1 MGSSATIFLSIASM
15 LYMIM
20 VAIVYFTKEK
30 VNTSENK
37 IFSKLVLISL
47 ASLFSEIYIT
57 FILIDMKIPLFVISL
72 KVYLILCVFWLSYF
86 MEYVFIITR
95 NNENKLLINYKKAY
109 KKTYIKFWII
119 TAFVVIAIILLPI
132 SFYNENGMKY
142 SYGPSV
148 NVVFGLSALYMII
161 MFIYIIK
168 NLKNLKN
175 KGYMPII
182 FFVVL
187 LSIVAIV
194 QKLYPNLLLANT
206 CFALI
211 TTLMYYTI
219 ENPDIKIAKELA
231 FSKMIAEESRDR
243 TLNTLN
249 EISDELKN
257 SFSKLQTFGYK
268 KVNYQDLDE
277 VSKELKYIKKYNID
291 FVDRATGLL
300 EIGKI
305 ESGSL
310 TLSEKEYDSSEL
322 LEELRKMLFYD
333 KKNKQINVLTEFENK
348 VPSVLYGDKTKV
360 EKLVLSV
367 YDYIL
372 DIIDKDDLTIK
383 MDSITVGR
391 FSKIKFHFITQDSNL
406 DKYIY
411 EKKQSYDLK
420 VNYLNELEFYDT
432 KENVK
437 YDKILKL
444 ASLLNAKLNVSK
456 DDYGRKDLTLSIRQ
470 RIIDPYVMVEQKEEN
485 KGLKVRYF
493 DASDKRILI
502 VHKNNTR
509 LKELLLLLRPY
520 KSDIDV
526 VSSINDM
533 KIKLSDN
540 KTYDMVIIDDT
551 IYNNEKGFETI
562 KSIKSFSGYDIK
574 LVILAADDRV
584 NNCEVYIEEGFD
596 EYIIKPINKKNINYI
611 MKKYL
616 K

>member
-57 FILIDMKIPLFVISL
+57 FIPIDMKIPLFVISL

-95 NNENKLLINYKKAY
+95 NNENKLLINYKQKY

-148 NVVFGLSALYMII
+148 NVVFGLSALHMII

-333 KKNKQINVLTEFENK
+333 KKNKQINVLTEFESK
-348 VPSVLYGDKTKV
+348 VPSELYGDKTKV

-372 DIIDKDDLTIK
+372 DIIDKDYLTIK

-432 KENVK
+432 KDNVK

-584 NNCEVYIEEGFD
+584 NNCEIYIEEGFD
-596 EYIIKPINKKNINYI
+596 EYIIKPINKKNINHI

>member
-57 FILIDMKIPLFVISL
+57 FIPIDMKIPLFVISL

-95 NNENKLLINYKKAY
+95 NNENKLLINYKQKY

-148 NVVFGLSALYMII
+148 NVVFGLSALHMII

-333 KKNKQINVLTEFENK
+333 KKNKQINVLTEFESK
-348 VPSVLYGDKTKV
+348 VPSELYGDKTKV

-432 KENVK
+432 KDNVK

-551 IYNNEKGFETI
+551 IYNNEKGFETT

-584 NNCEVYIEEGFD
+584 NNCEIYIEEGFD
-596 EYIIKPINKKNINYI
+596 EYIIKPINKKNINHI

>member
-57 FILIDMKIPLFVISL
+57 FIPIDMKIPLFVISL

-249 EISDELKN
+249 EISDELNN

>member
-57 FILIDMKIPLFVISL
+57 FIPIDMKIPLFVISL

-432 KENVK
+432 EENVK

-502 VHKNNTR
+502 VHINNTR

>member
-57 FILIDMKIPLFVISL
+57 FIPIDMKIPLFVISL

-119 TAFVVIAIILLPI
+119 TSFVVIAIILLPI

-526 VSSINDM
+526 VSSVNDM

>member
-15 LYMIM
+15 LYIIM

-57 FILIDMKIPLFVISL
+57 FIPIDMKIPLFVISL

-148 NVVFGLSALYMII
+148 NVVFGLSALYMVI

-182 FFVVL
+182 FFVIL

-231 FSKMIAEESRDR
+231 FSKKIAEESRDR
-243 TLNTLN
+243 TLNVLN

-268 KVNYQDLDE
+268 KVNYQDLEE

-310 TLSEKEYDSSEL
+310 TLREKEYESSEL

-360 EKLVLSV
+360 EQLVLSV

-372 DIIDKDDLTIK
+372 NIIDKDDLIIK

-391 FSKIKFHFITQDSNL
+391 FSKIKFHFITQDPNL

-411 EKKQSYDLK
+411 VKKQSYDLEVK
-420 VNYLNELEFYDT
+420 NLNEFEFYDT

-456 DDYGRKDLTLSIRQ
+456 DEFGRKDLTLSIRQ
-470 RIIDPYVMVEQKEEN
+470 RIIDPYVIVEQKEEN
-485 KGLKVRYF
+485 KGLNVKYF

-502 VHKNNTR
+502 VNKNNTH

-533 KIKLSDN
+533 KTKLSDN
-540 KTYDMVIIDDT
+540 KTYDMVMIDDT
-551 IYNNEKGFETI
+551 IYNNEKDFESI
-562 KSIKSFSGYDIK
+562 KSVKSFSGYDIK
-574 LVILAADDRV
+574 LVILASDDRV
-584 NNCEVYIEEGFD
+584 NDCEIYIEEGFD

>member
-30 VNTSENK
+30 VNISENK

-57 FILIDMKIPLFVISL
+57 FIPIDMKIPLFVISL

>member
-57 FILIDMKIPLFVISL
+57 FIPIDMKIPLFVISL

-420 VNYLNELEFYDT
+420 INYLNELEFYDT

-437 YDKILKL
+437 YEKILKL

-493 DASDKRILI
+493 NASDKRILI
-502 VHKNNTR
+502 IHKNNTR

-526 VSSINDM
+526 VSNINDM

-596 EYIIKPINKKNINYI
+596 EYIIKPVNKKNINYI

>member
-57 FILIDMKIPLFVISL
+57 FIPIDMKIPLFVISL

-95 NNENKLLINYKKAY
+95 NNENKLLINYKQKY

-148 NVVFGLSALYMII
+148 NVVFGLSALHMII
-161 MFIYIIK
+161 IFIYIIK

-333 KKNKQINVLTEFENK
+333 KKNKQINVLTEFESK

-432 KENVK
+432 KDNVK

-456 DDYGRKDLTLSIRQ
+456 DDYDRKDLTLSIRQ
-470 RIIDPYVMVEQKEEN
+470 RIIDPYVMAEQKEEN

-584 NNCEVYIEEGFD
+584 NNCEIYIEEGFD
-596 EYIIKPINKKNINYI
+596 EYIIKPINKKNINHI

>member
-57 FILIDMKIPLFVISL
+57 FIPIDMKIPLFVISL

-95 NNENKLLINYKKAY
+95 NNENKLLINYKKKY

-148 NVVFGLSALYMII
+148 NVVFGLSALHMII

-268 KVNYQDLDE
+268 KVNYQDLEE

-432 KENVK
+432 KDNVK

-584 NNCEVYIEEGFD
+584 NNCEIYIEEGFD
-596 EYIIKPINKKNINYI
+596 EYIIKPINKKNINHI

>member
-57 FILIDMKIPLFVISL
+57 FIPIDMKIPLFVISL

-277 VSKELKYIKKYNID
+277 VSRELKYIKKYNID

-611 MKKYL
+611 MKKYF

>member
-1 MGSSATIFLSIASM
+1 MESSATIFLSIASM
-15 LYMIM
+15 LYIIM

-57 FILIDMKIPLFVISL
+57 FIPIDMKIPLFVISL

-485 KGLKVRYF
+485 KGLNVKYF

-502 VHKNNTR
+502 VNKNNTH

-533 KIKLSDN
+533 KTKLSDN
-540 KTYDMVIIDDT
+540 KTYDMVMIDDT
-551 IYNNEKGFETI
+551 IYNNEKDFESI
-562 KSIKSFSGYDIK
+562 KSVKSFSGYDIK
-574 LVILAADDRV
+574 LVILASDDRV
-584 NNCEVYIEEGFD
+584 NDCEIYIEEGFD

>member
-57 FILIDMKIPLFVISL
+57 FIPIDMKIPLFVISL

-95 NNENKLLINYKKAY
+95 NNENKLLINYKKTY

-322 LEELRKMLFYD
+322 LEELRKMRFYD

-432 KENVK
+432 EENVK

>member
-57 FILIDMKIPLFVISL
+57 FIPIDMKIPLFVISL

-148 NVVFGLSALYMII
+148 NVVFGLSALYMTI

-372 DIIDKDDLTIK
+372 DIIDKEDLTIK

-411 EKKQSYDLK
+411 EKKQSYEMK

-432 KENVK
+432 EENVK

-493 DASDKRILI
+493 DASDKRVLI

>member
-1 MGSSATIFLSIASM
+1 MGSSTTIFLSIASM

-57 FILIDMKIPLFVISL
+57 FIPIDMKIPLFVISL

-310 TLSEKEYDSSEL
+310 TLREKEYESSEL

-444 ASLLNAKLNVSK
+444 VSLLNAKLNVSK

>member
-57 FILIDMKIPLFVISL
+57 FIPIDMKIPLFVISL

-95 NNENKLLINYKKAY
+95 NNENKLLINYKQKY

-148 NVVFGLSALYMII
+148 NVVFGLSALHMII

-333 KKNKQINVLTEFENK
+333 KKNKQINVLTEFESK
-348 VPSVLYGDKTKV
+348 VPSELYGDKTKV

-411 EKKQSYDLK
+411 EKKQSYDLM
-420 VNYLNELEFYDT
+420 L
-432 KENVK
+432 
-437 YDKILKL
+437 
-444 ASLLNAKLNVSK
+444 
-456 DDYGRKDLTLSIRQ
+456 
-470 RIIDPYVMVEQKEEN
+470 
-485 KGLKVRYF
+485 
-493 DASDKRILI
+493 
-502 VHKNNTR
+502 
-509 LKELLLLLRPY
+509 
-520 KSDIDV
+520 
-526 VSSINDM
+526 
-533 KIKLSDN
+533 
-540 KTYDMVIIDDT
+540 
-551 IYNNEKGFETI
+551 
-562 KSIKSFSGYDIK
+562 KSI
-574 LVILAADDRV
+574 
-584 NNCEVYIEEGFD
+584 
-596 EYIIKPINKKNINYI
+596 
-611 MKKYL
+611 
-616 K
+616 

>member
-57 FILIDMKIPLFVISL
+57 FIPIDMKIPLFVISL

-611 MKKYL
+611 MKKYF

>member
-57 FILIDMKIPLFVISL
+57 FIPIDMKIPLFVISL

-95 NNENKLLINYKKAY
+95 NNENKLLINYKQKY
-109 KKTYIKFWII
+109 KKTYIRFWII
-119 TAFVVIAIILLPI
+119 TAFVISAVILLPI

-142 SYGPSV
+142 SYGSSV
-148 NVVFGLSALYMII
+148 DVVFGLSALYMVI

-182 FFVVL
+182 FFVIL

-305 ESGSL
+305 DSGSL
-310 TLSEKEYDSSEL
+310 TLREKEYESSEL

-372 DIIDKDDLTIK
+372 DIIDKEDLTIK

-411 EKKQSYDLK
+411 EKKQSYEMK

-432 KENVK
+432 EENVK

-493 DASDKRILI
+493 DASDKRVLI

-533 KIKLSDN
+533 KIELSDN

>member
-57 FILIDMKIPLFVISL
+57 FIPIDMKIPLFVISL

-95 NNENKLLINYKKAY
+95 NKLLINYKQKY
-109 KKTYIKFWII
+109 KKTYIRFWII
-119 TAFVVIAIILLPI
+119 TAFVISAVILLPI

-142 SYGPSV
+142 SYGSSV
-148 NVVFGLSALYMII
+148 DVVFGLSALYMVI

-168 NLKNLKN
+168 NLKNLK
-175 KGYMPII
+175 GYMPII
-182 FFVVL
+182 FFVIL

-310 TLSEKEYDSSEL
+310 TLREKEYESSEL

-372 DIIDKDDLTIK
+372 DIIDKEDLTIK

-411 EKKQSYDLK
+411 EKKQSYEMK

-432 KENVK
+432 EENVK

-493 DASDKRILI
+493 DASDKRVLI

>member
-57 FILIDMKIPLFVISL
+57 FIPIDMKIPLFVISL

-95 NNENKLLINYKKAY
+95 NNENKLLINYKKKY

-148 NVVFGLSALYMII
+148 NVVFGLSALHMII

-333 KKNKQINVLTEFENK
+333 KKNKQINVLTEFESK

-432 KENVK
+432 KDNVK

-493 DASDKRILI
+493 DASNKRILI

-562 KSIKSFSGYDIK
+562 ESIKSFSGYDIK
-574 LVILAADDRV
+574 LVILATDDRV
-584 NNCEVYIEEGFD
+584 NNCEIYIEEGFD
-596 EYIIKPINKKNINYI
+596 EYIIKPINKKNINHI

>member
-20 VAIVYFTKEK
+20 VAIIYFTKEK

-57 FILIDMKIPLFVISL
+57 FIPIDMKIPLFVISL

-95 NNENKLLINYKKAY
+95 NNENKLLINYKQKY
-109 KKTYIKFWII
+109 KKTYIRFWII
-119 TAFVVIAIILLPI
+119 TAFVISAVILLPI

-148 NVVFGLSALYMII
+148 DVVFGSSALYMVI

-175 KGYMPII
+175 KGYIPII
-182 FFVVL
+182 FFVIL

-231 FSKMIAEESRDR
+231 FSKKIAEESRDR
-243 TLNTLN
+243 TLNVLN

-268 KVNYQDLDE
+268 KVNYQDSEE

-310 TLSEKEYDSSEL
+310 TLREKEYESSEL

-360 EKLVLSV
+360 EQLVLSV

-372 DIIDKDDLTIK
+372 NIIDKDDLIVK

-391 FSKIKFHFITQDSNL
+391 FSKIKFHFITQDPNL

-411 EKKQSYDLK
+411 VKKQSYDLEVK
-420 VNYLNELEFYDT
+420 NLNEFEFYDT

-456 DDYGRKDLTLSIRQ
+456 DEFGRKDLTLSIRQ

-485 KGLKVRYF
+485 KGLNVKYF

-502 VHKNNTR
+502 VNKNNTH

-533 KIKLSDN
+533 KTKLSDN
-540 KTYDMVIIDDT
+540 KTYDMAMIDDT
-551 IYNNEKGFETI
+551 IYNNEKDFESI
-562 KSIKSFSGYDIK
+562 KSVKSFSGYDIK
-574 LVILAADDRV
+574 LVILASDDRV
-584 NNCEVYIEEGFD
+584 NDCEIYIEEGFD

>member
-57 FILIDMKIPLFVISL
+57 FIPIDMKIPLFVISL

-95 NNENKLLINYKKAY
+95 NNENKLLINYKQKY

-148 NVVFGLSALYMII
+148 NVVFGLSALHMII

-257 SFSKLQTFGYK
+257 SFSKLQTF
-268 KVNYQDLDE
+268 
-277 VSKELKYIKKYNID
+277 
-291 FVDRATGLL
+291 
-300 EIGKI
+300 
-305 ESGSL
+305 
-310 TLSEKEYDSSEL
+310 
-322 LEELRKMLFYD
+322 
-333 KKNKQINVLTEFENK
+333 
-348 VPSVLYGDKTKV
+348 
-360 EKLVLSV
+360 
-367 YDYIL
+367 
-372 DIIDKDDLTIK
+372 
-383 MDSITVGR
+383 
-391 FSKIKFHFITQDSNL
+391 
-406 DKYIY
+406 
-411 EKKQSYDLK
+411 
-420 VNYLNELEFYDT
+420 
-432 KENVK
+432 
-437 YDKILKL
+437 
-444 ASLLNAKLNVSK
+444 
-456 DDYGRKDLTLSIRQ
+456 
-470 RIIDPYVMVEQKEEN
+470 
-485 KGLKVRYF
+485 
-493 DASDKRILI
+493 
-502 VHKNNTR
+502 
-509 LKELLLLLRPY
+509 
-520 KSDIDV
+520 
-526 VSSINDM
+526 
-533 KIKLSDN
+533 
-540 KTYDMVIIDDT
+540 
-551 IYNNEKGFETI
+551 
-562 KSIKSFSGYDIK
+562 
-574 LVILAADDRV
+574 
-584 NNCEVYIEEGFD
+584 
-596 EYIIKPINKKNINYI
+596 
-611 MKKYL
+611 
-616 K
+616 

>member
-57 FILIDMKIPLFVISL
+57 FIPIDMKIPLFVISL

-119 TAFVVIAIILLPI
+119 TSFVVIAIILLPI

>member
-57 FILIDMKIPLFVISL
+57 FIPIDMKIPLFVISL
-72 KVYLILCVFWLSYF
+72 KVYLILCVLWLSYF

-168 NLKNLKN
+168 NLKYLKN

-322 LEELRKMLFYD
+322 LEELRKMFFYD

-502 VHKNNTR
+502 VHKNNIR

>member
-57 FILIDMKIPLFVISL
+57 FIPIDMKIPLFVISL

-86 MEYVFIITR
+86 MEYVFIIIR

-411 EKKQSYDLK
+411 EKKQSFDLK

-485 KGLKVRYF
+485 KGLKVRCF

>member
-57 FILIDMKIPLFVISL
+57 FIPIDMKIPLFVISL

-322 LEELRKMLFYD
+322 LEELIKMLFYD

-432 KENVK
+432 EENVK

>member
-57 FILIDMKIPLFVISL
+57 FIPIDMKIPLFVISL

-109 KKTYIKFWII
+109 KKAYIKFWII

>member
-57 FILIDMKIPLFVISL
+57 FIPIDMKIPLFVISL

-168 NLKNLKN
+168 NLKKLKN

-310 TLSEKEYDSSEL
+310 TLSEKEYDSSKL

-432 KENVK
+432 EENVK

>member
-57 FILIDMKIPLFVISL
+57 FIPIDMKIPLFVISL

-194 QKLYPNLLLANT
+194 QKLYPNLLLTNT

-432 KENVK
+432 EENVK

>member
-57 FILIDMKIPLFVISL
+57 FIPIDMKIPLFVISL

-95 NNENKLLINYKKAY
+95 NNENKLLINYKKKY

-148 NVVFGLSALYMII
+148 NVVFGLSALHMII

-432 KENVK
+432 KDNVK

-584 NNCEVYIEEGFD
+584 NNCEIYIEEGFD
-596 EYIIKPINKKNINYI
+596 EYIIKPINKKNINHI

>member
-15 LYMIM
+15 LYMIL

-57 FILIDMKIPLFVISL
+57 FIPIDMKIPLFVISL

-611 MKKYL
+611 MKKYF

>member
-57 FILIDMKIPLFVISL
+57 FIPIDMKIPLFVISL

-95 NNENKLLINYKKAY
+95 NNENKLLINYKQKY
-109 KKTYIKFWII
+109 KKTYIRFWII
-119 TAFVVIAIILLPI
+119 TAFVISAVILLPI

-148 NVVFGLSALYMII
+148 DVVFGLSALYMVI

-182 FFVVL
+182 FFVIL

-219 ENPDIKIAKELA
+219 ENPDIKMAKELA
-231 FSKMIAEESRDR
+231 FSKKIAEESRDR
-243 TLNTLN
+243 TLNVLN

-268 KVNYQDLDE
+268 KVNYQDLEE

-310 TLSEKEYDSSEL
+310 TLREKEYESSEL

-360 EKLVLSV
+360 EQLVLSV

-372 DIIDKDDLTIK
+372 NIIDKDDLIIK

-391 FSKIKFHFITQDSNL
+391 FSKIKFHFITQDPNL

-411 EKKQSYDLK
+411 VKKQSYDL
-420 VNYLNELEFYDT
+420 
-432 KENVK
+432 
-437 YDKILKL
+437 
-444 ASLLNAKLNVSK
+444 
-456 DDYGRKDLTLSIRQ
+456 
-470 RIIDPYVMVEQKEEN
+470 
-485 KGLKVRYF
+485 
-493 DASDKRILI
+493 
-502 VHKNNTR
+502 
-509 LKELLLLLRPY
+509 
-520 KSDIDV
+520 
-526 VSSINDM
+526 
-533 KIKLSDN
+533 
-540 KTYDMVIIDDT
+540 
-551 IYNNEKGFETI
+551 
-562 KSIKSFSGYDIK
+562 
-574 LVILAADDRV
+574 
-584 NNCEVYIEEGFD
+584 
-596 EYIIKPINKKNINYI
+596 
-611 MKKYL
+611 
-616 K
+616 

>member
-57 FILIDMKIPLFVISL
+57 FIPIDMKIPLFVISL

-420 VNYLNELEFYDT
+420 INYLNELEFYDT

-437 YDKILKL
+437 YEKILKL

-493 DASDKRILI
+493 NTSDKRILI
-502 VHKNNTR
+502 LHKNNTR

-526 VSSINDM
+526 VSNINDM

-596 EYIIKPINKKNINYI
+596 EYIIKPVNKKNINYI

>member
-57 FILIDMKIPLFVISL
+57 FIPIDMKIPLFVISL

-322 LEELRKMLFYD
+322 LEELRKTLFYD

>member
-57 FILIDMKIPLFVISL
+57 FIPIDMKIPLFVISL

-95 NNENKLLINYKKAY
+95 NNENKLLINYKKVY

>member
-57 FILIDMKIPLFVISL
+57 FIPIDMKIPLFVISL

-95 NNENKLLINYKKAY
+95 NNENKLLINYKQKY
-109 KKTYIKFWII
+109 KKTYIRFWII
-119 TAFVVIAIILLPI
+119 TAFVISAVILLPI

-148 NVVFGLSALYMII
+148 DVVFGLSALYMVI

-182 FFVVL
+182 FFVIL

-219 ENPDIKIAKELA
+219 ENPDIKMAKELA
-231 FSKMIAEESRDR
+231 FSKKIAEESRDR
-243 TLNTLN
+243 TLNVLN

-268 KVNYQDLDE
+268 KVNYQDLEE

-310 TLSEKEYDSSEL
+310 TLREKEYESSEL

-360 EKLVLSV
+360 EQLVLSV

-372 DIIDKDDLTIK
+372 NIIDKDDLIIK
-383 MDSITVGR
+383 VDSITVGR
-391 FSKIKFHFITQDSNL
+391 FSKIKFHFITQDPNL

-411 EKKQSYDLK
+411 VKKQSYDLEVK
-420 VNYLNELEFYDT
+420 NLNEFEFYDT

-456 DDYGRKDLTLSIRQ
+456 DEFGRKDLTLSIRQ

-485 KGLKVRYF
+485 KGLNVKYF

-502 VHKNNTR
+502 VNKNNTH

-533 KIKLSDN
+533 KTKLSDN
-540 KTYDMVIIDDT
+540 KTYDMVMIDDT
-551 IYNNEKGFETI
+551 IYNNEKDFESI
-562 KSIKSFSGYDIK
+562 KSVKSFSGYDIK
-574 LVILAADDRV
+574 LVILASDDRV
-584 NNCEVYIEEGFD
+584 NDCEIYIEEGFD